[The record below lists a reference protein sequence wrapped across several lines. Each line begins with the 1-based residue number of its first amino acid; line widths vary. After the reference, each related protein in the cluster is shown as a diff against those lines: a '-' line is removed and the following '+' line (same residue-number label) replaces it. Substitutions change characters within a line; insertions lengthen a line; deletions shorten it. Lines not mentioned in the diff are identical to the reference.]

1 MKKIIRLTESNLI
14 RIVKKV
20 LNEQMPVMDMLANMP
35 ETGEEVTGLVGVS
48 TGDNSCETKKTSS
61 ELVLEIFKTSR
72 VVQGQPSQSDKTI
85 QDWVT
90 RISKSME
97 GAGITSD
104 FTKVLNEIKTTQQL
118 GSVLNAYNKKFK
130 RTLYQD
136 LSGEY
141 TISWDTIYN
150 SIKKFLT
157 PLKISWCKKWKQ
169 LTSDT

>member
-1 MKKIIRLTESNLI
+1 MKRIVRLNENDLI
-14 RIVKKV
+14 RIVKKI
-20 LNEQMPVMDMLANMP
+20 LNEQMTAIQMASSSP
-35 ETGEEVTGLVGVS
+35 EFGQEVTGQVGNY
-48 TGDNSCETKKTSS
+48 TDMCETNKTSS

-72 VVQGQPSQSDKTI
+72 GVQGQPSQSDKTI

-104 FTKVLNEIKTTQQL
+104 FTKVLNEIKTAQQL
-118 GSVLNAYNKKFK
+118 GSVLNAYNTKFK

-157 PLKISWCKKWKQ
+157 PLKIGWCKKWRQ
-169 LTSDT
+169 PTLNA